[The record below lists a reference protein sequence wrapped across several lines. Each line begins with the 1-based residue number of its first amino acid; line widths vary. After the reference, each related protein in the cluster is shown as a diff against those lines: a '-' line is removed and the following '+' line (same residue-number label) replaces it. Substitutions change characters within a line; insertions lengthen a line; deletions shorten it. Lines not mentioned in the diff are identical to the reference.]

1 MSTALSFKNL
11 RRFAVIA
18 LLGATAALGAADRK
32 FSTSTS
38 LSTEARTLIQLLEQ
52 AHFNRDSVKSSDYT
66 EVISTYMGDL
76 DGQKLFFLASDKA
89 AFEKKYGSTVYEN
102 ASFLGNID
110 AAYQIYATYETR
122 AIARINWIFTELET
136 EFDLTTDAT
145 YGTDRTKADWPST
158 PPNADELW
166 RTRIKFELIDQILN
180 KKPVEEAKKTVRKR
194 YEQMLKSLGET
205 EGRDLAEIYL
215 GCIARLY
222 DPHSTYFSPETFEE
236 FGIQMKLQ
244 LVGIGAMLSME
255 DDNCIVKELV
265 PGGPAD
271 LGREL
276 KPNDRIISVGQTGAE
291 PVEVIG
297 MKIRKVVEMIR
308 GEKGS
313 QVHLFVQPA
322 DATDPSVRRT
332 IIITRDVVKLNSQ
345 RAHAAIFQVPGAD
358 NVPRPLGVITLP
370 TFYGPAADGDT
381 DSDGGK
387 TGATQDIA
395 RLIGQLKEAGID
407 GLVLDLRRNGGGYLN
422 EAIDLTGLFIKSG
435 PVVQVKDYTNSVQ
448 VDGDKSSAIAYSG
461 PLAVLVDRFSA
472 SASEIVAGALQNY
485 GRAIV
490 IGDTSTH
497 GKGTVQTVMEMKNLS
512 RLLANS
518 PAKTGAAKITIQK
531 FYLPGGASTQLKG
544 VVPDIVL
551 PSIDDFLPIGEGS
564 LPHALIWDQIPT
576 SFFDGSPL
584 DQKVL
589 QPLLKSSI
597 ARQTKLEEFDY
608 LRRNIDWF
616 KIRLEAQKLVSL
628 NLENRQKQK
637 AADAEFRKSMKS
649 ERDRLAQ
656 NDYVFKEYRL
666 GPPPAPRIKAPS
678 KDDDESDDAEPAVEE
693 NQSYPKLDI
702 HLREAFRVIVDAME
716 LGKSRDFTDAAR
728 PPLTAKSKG

>member
-1 MSTALSFKNL
+1 MSPAFAFKNL
-11 RRFAVIA
+11 RHFVVYL
-18 LLGATAALGAADRK
+18 LLGASVLFAADRK

-38 LSTEARTLIQLLEQ
+38 LSAEARTLVQLLEQ

-76 DGQKLFFLASDKA
+76 DGQKLFFLSSDKA
-89 AFEKKYGSTVYEN
+89 DFEKKYGSTVYEN

-110 AAYQIYATYETR
+110 AAYQIYATYEQR
-122 AIARINWIFTELET
+122 ATARINWVFEELKAD
-136 EFDLTTDAT
+136 FDLTTDAS
-145 YGTDRTKADWPST
+145 YRTDRTKSDWPST
-158 PPNADELW
+158 AANADNLW
-166 RTRIKFELIDQILN
+166 RTRLKFELIAEILN
-180 KKPVEEAKKTVRKR
+180 KKTDDDAKKTVRKR

-255 DDNCIVKELV
+255 DDNCTVKELV

-271 LGREL
+271 LGRQL

-297 MKIRKVVEMIR
+297 MKLRKVVEMIR
-308 GEKGS
+308 GEKSS
-313 QVHLFVQPA
+313 QVHLFIQPA
-322 DATDPSVRRT
+322 DATDPSARRT

-345 RAHAAIFQVPGAD
+345 RAHAAIFQVPGTD
-358 NVPRPLGVITLP
+358 NLPRPLGVITLP
-370 TFYGPAADGDT
+370 TFYGPAAEGDT

-395 RLIGQLKEAGID
+395 RLIGQIKEAGID

-422 EAIDLTGLFIKSG
+422 EAIDLAGLFIKSG
-435 PVVQVKDYTNSVQ
+435 PVVQVKDYTGSIQ
-448 VDGDKSSAIAYSG
+448 VDGDKSSTIAYSG

-497 GKGTVQTVMEMKNLS
+497 GKGTVQTVMEMRNLS

-551 PSIDDFLPIGEGS
+551 PSIDDYLPIGEAS

-584 DQKVL
+584 EPKVL
-589 QPLLKSSI
+589 SPLRRAS
-597 ARQTKLEEFDY
+597 AERQTKLEEFDY

-616 KIRLEAQKLVSL
+616 KVRLEAQKLVSL

-637 AADAEFRKSMKS
+637 AADAEFRKAMKA
-649 ERDRLAQ
+649 ERDRIAQ
-656 NDYVFKEYRL
+656 NDYAFKEYRL
-666 GPPPAPRIKAPS
+666 GPPPAPRIKAPK
-678 KDDDESDDAEPAVEE
+678 KDDDETDDTEPAVEE

-716 LGKSRDFTDAAR
+716 LGKSRDFTDATR
-728 PPLTAKSKG
+728 PPLTAKSKS

>member
-1 MSTALSFKNL
+1 MTTAFFSKNL
-11 RRFAVIA
+11 RFVAAVI
-18 LLGATAALGAADRK
+18 LLGTSAVLSAADRK

-52 AHFNRDSVKSSDYT
+52 AHFNRDAVKSSDYT
-66 EVISTYMGDL
+66 EVISAYMGDL
-76 DGQKLFFLASDKA
+76 DGQRLFFLASDKSE
-89 AFEKKYGSTVYEN
+89 FEKKYGNTVYEN

-110 AAYQIYATYETR
+110 AAYQIYATYETH
-122 AIARINWIFTELET
+122 ATTRINWVFDELKKD
-136 EFDLTTDAT
+136 FDLTTDAT
-145 YGTDRTKADWPST
+145 YRTDRTKADWPSN
-158 PPNADELW
+158 PVNADELW
-166 RTRIKFELIDQILN
+166 HTRLKFELVAELLN
-180 KKPVEEAKKTVRKR
+180 KKPIEEAKKTVRKR
-194 YEQMLKSLGET
+194 YEQMLKSLSET

-244 LVGIGAMLSME
+244 LVGIGAMLAME

-271 LGREL
+271 LGRQL

-297 MKIRKVVEMIR
+297 MKLRKVVEMIR

-313 QVHLFVQPA
+313 QVYLFIQPA
-322 DATDPSVRRT
+322 DATDPSARRT

-345 RAHAAIFQVPGAD
+345 RAHAAIFQVPAAD
-358 NVPRPLGVITLP
+358 DVPRPLGVITLP

-395 RLIGQLKEAGID
+395 RLIGKLKEAGID

-422 EAIDLTGLFIKSG
+422 EAIDLAGLFIKSG
-435 PVVQVKDYTNSVQ
+435 PVVQVKDYTGSIQ
-448 VDGDKSSAIAYSG
+448 IDGDKSSAIAYTG

-497 GKGTVQTVMEMKNLS
+497 GKGTVQTVMEMKNIS

-551 PSIDDFLPIGEGS
+551 PSIDDYLPIGEAS

-584 DQKVL
+584 EPKVL
-589 QPLLKSSI
+589 SPLRRASLE
-597 ARQTKLEEFDY
+597 RQNTLEEFDY

-616 KIRLEAQKLVSL
+616 KLRLEAQKLVSL
-628 NLENRQKQK
+628 NLDNRQKQK
-637 AADAEFRKSMKS
+637 AADAEFRKTMKA
-649 ERDRLAQ
+649 ERDRLAG
-656 NDYVFKEYRL
+656 NDFGFKEYRL
-666 GPPPAPRIKAPS
+666 GPPPAPRIKAPK
-678 KDDDESDDAEPAVEE
+678 KDDDEGDDTETAAEE

-716 LGKSRDFTDAAR
+716 LGKSRDFTDAAKL
-728 PPLTAKSKG
+728 PLTAKSKS

>member
-1 MSTALSFKNL
+1 MITAFFSKTLRFVAAVILLGTSAALS
-11 RRFAVIA
+11 
-18 LLGATAALGAADRK
+18 AADRK

-52 AHFNRDSVKSSDYT
+52 AHFNRDAVKSSDYT
-66 EVISTYMGDL
+66 EVISAYMGDL
-76 DGQKLFFLASDKA
+76 DGQRLFFLASDKSE
-89 AFEKKYGSTVYEN
+89 FEKKYGSTVYEN

-122 AIARINWIFTELET
+122 ATARINWVFDELKKD
-136 EFDLTTDAT
+136 FDLTTDAT
-145 YGTDRTKADWPST
+145 YGTDRTKADWPSN
-158 PPNADELW
+158 PVNADELW
-166 RTRIKFELIDQILN
+166 HTRLKFELVAELLN
-180 KKPVEEAKKTVRKR
+180 KKPIEEAKKTVRKR
-194 YEQMLKSLGET
+194 YEQMLKSLSET

-244 LVGIGAMLSME
+244 LVGIGAMLAME

-271 LGREL
+271 LGRQL

-297 MKIRKVVEMIR
+297 MKLRKVVEMIR

-313 QVHLFVQPA
+313 QVHLFIQPA

-358 NVPRPLGVITLP
+358 KVPRPLGVITLP

-395 RLIGQLKEAGID
+395 RLIGKLKEAGID
-407 GLVLDLRRNGGGYLN
+407 GLVLDLRRNGGGYLT
-422 EAIDLTGLFIKSG
+422 EAIDLAGLFIKSG
-435 PVVQVKDYTNSVQ
+435 PVVQVKDYTGSIQ
-448 VDGDKSSAIAYSG
+448 IDGDKSSAIAYAG

-497 GKGTVQTVMEMKNLS
+497 GKGTVQTVMEMKNIS

-551 PSIDDFLPIGEGS
+551 PSIDDYLPIGEAS

-584 DQKVL
+584 EPKVL
-589 QPLLKSSI
+589 SPLRRASLE
-597 ARQTKLEEFDY
+597 RQNTLEEFDY

-616 KIRLEAQKLVSL
+616 KLRLEAQKLVSL
-628 NLENRQKQK
+628 NLDNRQKQK
-637 AADAEFRKSMKS
+637 AADAEFRKTMKA
-649 ERDRLAQ
+649 ERDRLAA
-656 NDYVFKEYRL
+656 NDFGFKEYRL
-666 GPPPAPRIKAPS
+666 GPPPAPRIKAPK
-678 KDDDESDDAEPAVEE
+678 KDDDEADDNETAADE

-716 LGKSRDFTDAAR
+716 LGKSRDFTDAAKL
-728 PPLTAKSKG
+728 PLTAKSKS

>member
-1 MSTALSFKNL
+1 
-11 RRFAVIA
+11 
-18 LLGATAALGAADRK
+18 
-32 FSTSTS
+32 
-38 LSTEARTLIQLLEQ
+38 
-52 AHFNRDSVKSSDYT
+52 
-66 EVISTYMGDL
+66 
-76 DGQKLFFLASDKA
+76 
-89 AFEKKYGSTVYEN
+89 
-102 ASFLGNID
+102 
-110 AAYQIYATYETR
+110 
-122 AIARINWIFTELET
+122 
-136 EFDLTTDAT
+136 
-145 YGTDRTKADWPST
+145 
-158 PPNADELW
+158 
-166 RTRIKFELIDQILN
+166 
-180 KKPVEEAKKTVRKR
+180 
-194 YEQMLKSLGET
+194 MLKSLGET

-255 DDNCIVKELV
+255 DDKCTVKELV

-271 LGREL
+271 LGRQL

-297 MKIRKVVEMIR
+297 MKLRKVVEMIR

-322 DATDPSVRRT
+322 DATDPSARRT

-345 RAHAAIFQVPGAD
+345 RAHAAIFQVPGTD
-358 NVPRPLGVITLP
+358 NLPRPLGVITLP
-370 TFYGPAADGDT
+370 TFYGPAAEGDT

-422 EAIDLTGLFIKSG
+422 EAIDLTGLFVKSG
-435 PVVQVKDYTNSVQ
+435 PVVQVKDYTGSIQ
-448 VDGDKSSAIAYSG
+448 VDGDKSSAIAYTG

-485 GRAIV
+485 GRAII

-497 GKGTVQTVMEMKNLS
+497 GKGTVQTVMEMRNLS

-551 PSIDDFLPIGEGS
+551 PSIDDYLPIGEAS

-584 DQKVL
+584 EPKVL
-589 QPLLKSSI
+589 SPLRRAS
-597 ARQTKLEEFDY
+597 AERQTKLEEFDY

-637 AADAEFRKSMKS
+637 AADAEFRKAMKT

-656 NDYVFKEYRL
+656 SDYAFKEYRL
-666 GPPPAPRIKAPS
+666 GPPPAPRIKAPK
-678 KDDDESDDAEPAVEE
+678 KDDDETDDPETAVEE

-702 HLREAFRVIVDAME
+702 HLREAFRVLVDAME
-716 LGKSRDFTDAAR
+716 LGKSRDFTDAGR
-728 PPLTAKSKG
+728 PPLTAKSKS

>member
-1 MSTALSFKNL
+1 MSPVFSFKKL
-11 RRFAVIA
+11 RHFAVYS
-18 LLGATAALGAADRK
+18 LLGASALLAADRK

-38 LSTEARTLIQLLEQ
+38 LSTEARTLVQLLEQ

-76 DGQKLFFLASDKA
+76 DGQKLFFLSSDKA
-89 AFEKKYGSTVYEN
+89 EFEKKYGSTVYEN

-110 AAYQIYATYETR
+110 AAYQIYATYEQR
-122 AIARINWIFTELET
+122 ATARINWVFEELKT
-136 EFDLTTDAT
+136 DFDLTTDAT
-145 YGTDRTKADWPST
+145 YRTDRTKSDWPST
-158 PPNADELW
+158 AANADDLW
-166 RTRIKFELIDQILN
+166 RTRLKFELIDQILN
-180 KKPVEEAKKTVRKR
+180 KKTVDEAKKTVRKR

-271 LGREL
+271 LGRQL

-297 MKIRKVVEMIR
+297 MKLRKVVEMIR

-313 QVHLFVQPA
+313 QVHLLVQPA

-358 NVPRPLGVITLP
+358 NLPRPLGVITLP
-370 TFYGPAADGDT
+370 TFYGPAAEGDT

-395 RLIGQLKEAGID
+395 RLISQLKEAGID

-422 EAIDLTGLFIKSG
+422 EAIDLTGLFVKSG
-435 PVVQVKDYTNSVQ
+435 PVVQVKDYTGSIQ

-485 GRAIV
+485 GRAII

-497 GKGTVQTVMEMKNLS
+497 GKGTVQTVMEMRNLS

-551 PSIDDFLPIGEGS
+551 PSIDDYLPIGEAS

-584 DQKVL
+584 EPKVL
-589 QPLLKSSI
+589 SPLRRAS
-597 ARQTKLEEFDY
+597 ADRQTKLEEFDY

-628 NLENRQKQK
+628 NLETRQKQK
-637 AADAEFRKSMKS
+637 AADAEFRKAMKA

-656 NDYVFKEYRL
+656 SDYAFKEYRL
-666 GPPPAPRIKAPS
+666 GPPPAPRIKAPK
-678 KDDDESDDAEPAVEE
+678 KDDDDTDDPEIAAEE

-716 LGKSRDFTDAAR
+716 LGKSRDFTDAGR
-728 PPLTAKSKG
+728 PPLTAKSKS

>member
-1 MSTALSFKNL
+1 MTTAFFSKNL
-11 RRFAVIA
+11 RFVAAVI
-18 LLGATAALGAADRK
+18 LLGTSATLSAADRK

-66 EVISTYMGDL
+66 EVISAYMGDL
-76 DGQKLFFLASDKA
+76 DGQRLFFLASDKSE
-89 AFEKKYGSTVYEN
+89 FEKKYGKTVYEN

-110 AAYQIYATYETR
+110 AAYQIYATYENR
-122 AIARINWIFTELET
+122 ATTRINWIFDELKKD
-136 EFDLTTDAT
+136 FDLTTDAT
-145 YGTDRTKADWPST
+145 YGTDRTKADWPSNLV
-158 PPNADELW
+158 NADELW
-166 RTRIKFELIDQILN
+166 HTRLKFELVAELLN
-180 KKPVEEAKKTVRKR
+180 KKPIEEAKKTVRKR
-194 YEQMLKSLGET
+194 YEQMLKSLSET

-244 LVGIGAMLSME
+244 LVGIGAMLAME

-271 LGREL
+271 LGRQL

-297 MKIRKVVEMIR
+297 MKLRKVVEMIR

-313 QVHLFVQPA
+313 QVHLFIQPS

-358 NVPRPLGVITLP
+358 SVPRPLGVITLP

-395 RLIGQLKEAGID
+395 RLIVKLKEAGID

-422 EAIDLTGLFIKSG
+422 EAIDLAGLFIKSG
-435 PVVQVKDYTNSVQ
+435 PVVQVKDYTGSIQ
-448 VDGDKSSAIAYSG
+448 IDGDKSSAIAYTG

-497 GKGTVQTVMEMKNLS
+497 GKGTVQTVMEMKNIS

-551 PSIDDFLPIGEGS
+551 PSIDDYLPIGEAS

-584 DQKVL
+584 EPKVL
-589 QPLLKSSI
+589 SPLRRASLE
-597 ARQTKLEEFDY
+597 RQNTLEEFDY

-616 KIRLEAQKLVSL
+616 KLRLEAQKLVSL
-628 NLENRQKQK
+628 NLDNRQKQK
-637 AADAEFRKSMKS
+637 AADAEFRKTMKA
-649 ERDRLAQ
+649 ERDRLAA
-656 NDYVFKEYRL
+656 NDFGFKEYRL
-666 GPPPAPRIKAPS
+666 GPPPAPRIKAPK
-678 KDDDESDDAEPAVEE
+678 KDDDEGDDTETAAEE

-716 LGKSRDFTDAAR
+716 LGKSRDFTDAAKL
-728 PPLTAKSKG
+728 PLTAKSKS

>member
-1 MSTALSFKNL
+1 MSPVFSFKKL
-11 RRFAVIA
+11 RHFAVYS
-18 LLGATAALGAADRK
+18 LLGASALLAADRK

-38 LSTEARTLIQLLEQ
+38 LSTEARTLVQLLEQ

-76 DGQKLFFLASDKA
+76 DGQKLFFLSSDKA
-89 AFEKKYGSTVYEN
+89 EFEKKYGSTVYEN

-110 AAYQIYATYETR
+110 AAYQIYATYEQR
-122 AIARINWIFTELET
+122 ATARINWVFEELKT
-136 EFDLTTDAT
+136 DFDLTTDAT
-145 YGTDRTKADWPST
+145 YRTDRTKSDWPST
-158 PPNADELW
+158 AANADDLW
-166 RTRIKFELIDQILN
+166 RTRLKFELIDQILN
-180 KKPVEEAKKTVRKR
+180 KKTVDEAKRTVRKR

-271 LGREL
+271 LGRQL

-297 MKIRKVVEMIR
+297 MKLRKVVEMIR

-313 QVHLFVQPA
+313 QVHLLVQPA

-358 NVPRPLGVITLP
+358 NLPRPLGVITLP
-370 TFYGPAADGDT
+370 TFYGPAAEGDT

-395 RLIGQLKEAGID
+395 RLISQLKEAGID

-422 EAIDLTGLFIKSG
+422 EAIDLTGLFVKSG
-435 PVVQVKDYTNSVQ
+435 PVVQVKDYTGSIQ

-485 GRAIV
+485 GRAII

-497 GKGTVQTVMEMKNLS
+497 GKGTVQTVMEMRNLS

-551 PSIDDFLPIGEGS
+551 PSIDDYLPIGEAS

-584 DQKVL
+584 EPKVL
-589 QPLLKSSI
+589 SPLRRAS
-597 ARQTKLEEFDY
+597 ADRQTKLEEFDY

-628 NLENRQKQK
+628 NLETRQKQK
-637 AADAEFRKSMKS
+637 AADAEFRKAMKA

-656 NDYVFKEYRL
+656 SDYAFKEYRL
-666 GPPPAPRIKAPS
+666 GPPPAPRIKAPK
-678 KDDDESDDAEPAVEE
+678 KDDDDTDDPEIAAEE

-716 LGKSRDFTDAAR
+716 LGKSRDFTDAGR
-728 PPLTAKSKG
+728 PPLTAKSKS

>member
-1 MSTALSFKNL
+1 MSPVFTLKNL
-11 RRFAVIA
+11 RRSAVYF
-18 LLGATAALGAADRK
+18 LLSASVLLAADRK

-38 LSTEARTLIQLLEQ
+38 LSTEARTLVQLLEQ

-76 DGQKLFFLASDKA
+76 DGQKLFFLSSDKA
-89 AFEKKYGSTVYEN
+89 DFEKKYGNTVYEN

-110 AAYQIYATYETR
+110 AAYQIYATYEQR
-122 AIARINWIFTELET
+122 ATSRINWVFEELKAD
-136 EFDLTTDAT
+136 FDLTTDAT
-145 YGTDRTKADWPST
+145 YRTDRTKSEWPST
-158 PPNADELW
+158 AANADDLW
-166 RTRIKFELIDQILN
+166 RTRLKFELIDQILN
-180 KKPVEEAKKTVRKR
+180 KKSVDDAKKTVRKR

-255 DDNCIVKELV
+255 DGNCTVKELV

-271 LGREL
+271 LGRQL

-297 MKIRKVVEMIR
+297 MKLRKVVEMIR

-313 QVHLFVQPA
+313 QVHLFIQPA
-322 DATDPSVRRT
+322 DATDPSARRT

-345 RAHAAIFQVPGAD
+345 RAHAAIFQVPGTD
-358 NVPRPLGVITLP
+358 NLPRPLGVITLP
-370 TFYGPAADGDT
+370 TFYGPAAEGDT

-422 EAIDLTGLFIKSG
+422 EAIDLAGLFIKSG
-435 PVVQVKDYTNSVQ
+435 PVVQVKDYTGSIQ
-448 VDGDKSSAIAYSG
+448 VDGDKSSSIAYSG

-497 GKGTVQTVMEMKNLS
+497 GKGTVQTVMEMRNLS

-551 PSIDDFLPIGEGS
+551 PSIDDFLPIGEAS

-584 DQKVL
+584 EPKVVS
-589 QPLLKSSI
+589 PLRRAS
-597 ARQTKLEEFDY
+597 AERQTKLEEFDY

-616 KIRLEAQKLVSL
+616 KVRLEAQKLVSL

-637 AADAEFRKSMKS
+637 AADAEFRKTMKA

-656 NDYVFKEYRL
+656 SDYAFKEYRL
-666 GPPPAPRIKAPS
+666 GPPPAPRIKAPK
-678 KDDDESDDAEPAVEE
+678 KDDDETDDTEPAVEE

-716 LGKSRDFTDAAR
+716 LGKSRDFTDAGR
-728 PPLTAKSKG
+728 PPLTAKSKS